1 MNVINRQVRPRRRGV
16 LSMELLLTLPIFAT
30 LLFGLF
36 EFSLLF
42 FARGD
47 VVEASRAGARQAS
60 IQGTTL
66 EDVEAAVR
74 HSLGPRMASRAT
86 VNAVLGQYSGDE
98 VIVGVRVPMS
108 SAAPNLLWPI
118 GFNLQ
123 GRDLYCQT
131 RMVKE

>member
-1 MNVINRQVRPRRRGV
+1 MNVNIQQKRPKRRGV

-30 LLFGLF
+30 LLLGLF

-47 VVEASRAGARQAS
+47 VVEASRVGARQAS
-60 IQGTTL
+60 IQGASI
-66 EDVEAAVR
+66 EDVEAAVM
-74 HSLGPRMASRAT
+74 HSLGPRMSSRASIH
-86 VNAVLGQYSGDE
+86 AVLGDYSGDE

-108 SAAPNLLWPI
+108 SASPNLLWPI
-118 GFNLQ
+118 GFNLH
-123 GRDLYCQT
+123 GRHLYCQT

>member
-1 MNVINRQVRPRRRGV
+1 MNVNSRQIRPGRRGV

-30 LLFGLF
+30 LLLGLF

-47 VVEASRAGARQAS
+47 VVEASRVGARQAS
-60 IQGTTL
+60 IQGATY
-66 EDVEAAVR
+66 EDVEDAVR
-74 HSLGPRMASRAT
+74 LSLGPRMASRAT
-86 VNAVLGQYSGDE
+86 VLAELGRHSGDE

-123 GRDLYCQT
+123 GRHLYCQT
-131 RMVKE
+131 RMAKE